1 MTDSY
6 LDTSALA
13 KWYLNEPGSE
23 DFERFLRDR
32 RLATISRLTTVEF
45 RSLLARRRRAGDLS
59 VPIEQEAFRLF
70 LKDVAAG
77 YLIVHAL
84 DDNHAHAAL
93 ALIERLHAHPLRT
106 LDAIHLAI
114 AQAIGSEILAT
125 ADRVMAHAAETMGFQ
140 VAMFG

>member
-1 MTDSY
+1 MI
-6 LDTSALA
+6 
-13 KWYLNEPGSE
+13 
-23 DFERFLRDR
+23 
-32 RLATISRLTTVEF
+32 RLESVQRVF
-45 RSLLARRRRAGDLS
+45 RVGG
-59 VPIEQEAFRLF
+59 Q
-70 LKDVAAG
+70 
-77 YLIVHAL
+77 IVHAL